1 MPKLINIS
9 RQHGRLDSYAASV
22 TLTTKSKTKEEKE
35 QEELDNQG
43 EVYVSAVLS
52 NKQFDMIRNGDA
64 TLEVP
69 YGVTMSNKAGSKVLN
84 FKCDDL
90 VVAKELV
97 EGLDISGIPWQED
110 FETEDMNV

>member
-9 RQHGRLDSYAASV
+9 RQHGRLDSSAASV

-52 NKQFDMIRNGDA
+52 HKQFDMIRNGDA

-90 VVAKELV
+90 SAAKELV

-110 FETEDMNV
+110 FEIEDINV